1 MGESCLHP
9 QIVSYFVSCGNLLNV
24 KRLSLIG
31 FVLLTVQTYAQV
43 FIRQTYHDRE
53 KRYIKEVYQ
62 VKDTVRNILHGRY
75 ASYFLNGNIESK
87 GYFSNNETTGIWEF
101 FYESGN
107 MKMRGALRQ
116 NSNYGLWEYFYESG
130 QKSME
135 GTVNGKAREGEWKT
149 FYENGQIKEIGVY
162 TNNKRTGLWKSF
174 YEDGVRK
181 GEIDYQDDYG
191 RYTEYYHS
199 GKVAAE
205 GPKSG
210 MRNVGHWRFYDETSG
225 TLHIEGDYE
234 NGKKHGE
241 WITYY
246 ASGNVAVR
254 GAYHHDQPVGKWE
267 YYFEDGTISS
277 AGEYLGGQKNRYWSS
292 FSADGK
298 LLSEITYDKGTGE
311 YREFYASGKLKSK
324 GLMKD
329 DKREGKWEYFY
340 EDGKKEGEC
349 EFQND
354 RGTYFGYYPDG
365 SLQTRGEIDGDKKIG
380 TWELYERDG
389 TLSGYYRPYY
399 NEKPNLAKEITELA
413 ERTSTVKRVTGNSFD
428 YFMPRANEY
437 KGVIVEGNPVLM
449 FAGRFPMAVE
459 FYSQER
465 LGHSF
470 EFIGIRNP
478 FFEADD
484 QVAPYKLFERG
495 YSISIK
501 QKFYNPIKA
510 GMWYFGHQLRF
521 TNMGHFTNVVFNGNP
536 ESIITFT
543 APDQRIEYGVLLGY
557 RIIQRNNASGF
568 TIDLYGAAGVGYRN
582 VDVDEVSASYF
593 QNVDQQKF
601 IATFSFGLN
610 VGNVFSYR

>member
-1 MGESCLHP
+1 MGQGSLYP
-9 QIVSYFVSCGNLLNV
+9 KIASLLYLADNLLNV

-31 FVLLTVQTYAQV
+31 FVLLAVQTYAQV

-75 ASYFLNGNIESK
+75 VSYFLNGNIESK

-107 MKMRGALRQ
+107 LKMRGALRQ

-135 GTVNGKAREGEWKT
+135 GTVNGKVREGEWKMY
-149 FYENGQIKEIGVY
+149 YENGQIKEIGVY
-162 TNNKRTGLWKSF
+162 TNNKRTGLWQSF
-174 YEDGVRK
+174 YEDGARK
-181 GEIDYQDDYG
+181 GEIDYKDDYG

-199 GKVAAE
+199 GKVYAE

-210 MRNVGHWRFYDETSG
+210 VRNVGHWRFYDETTG
-225 TLHIEGDYE
+225 MLQLEGDYE

-246 ASGNVAVR
+246 NSGKVAVR
-254 GAYHHDQPVGKWE
+254 GSYDQDVPVGKWE

-277 AGEYLGGQKNRYWSS
+277 AGEYLGGQKNGYWSS

-298 LLSEITYDKGTGE
+298 LLSEITYDKGAGE
-311 YREFYASGKLKSK
+311 YREYYASGKLKSR
-324 GLMKD
+324 GTMKD

-349 EFQND
+349 EFQNG

-399 NEKPNLAKEITELA
+399 DQHPNLAKEITELA
-413 ERTSTVKRVTGNSFD
+413 TRTQNTKRSTGNHFD

-437 KGVIVEGNPVLM
+437 KGIIVEGNPVLM
-449 FAGRFPMAVE
+449 FAGRFPVAFE

-478 FFEADD
+478 FFESDD
-484 QVAPYKLFERG
+484 QVVPGKLFERG

-510 GMWYFGHQLRF
+510 GMWYFGHQVRF

-568 TIDLYGAAGVGYRN
+568 TIDIYGSAGMGYRN
-582 VDVDEVSASYF
+582 VNVEDASATYF
-593 QNVDQQKF
+593 QNVDQDKLVTSF
-601 IATFSFGLN
+601 TFGLN